1 MSNNVRIATPATPE
15 MARQFRIACAVAG
28 RRQSEVLR
36 ELIQKWIDSQ
46 KGKADGFQC

>member
-15 MARQFRIACAVAG
+15 MAYQFRVACAVAG

-36 ELIQKWIDSQ
+36 ELIQQWIDSQ
-46 KGKADGFQC
+46 QKA